1 MSLWDIL
8 VEATID
14 SIHVFSTEKE
24 IRIHVTSP
32 WQGKK
37 RYQNNC

>member
-24 IRIHVTSP
+24 IRIRVTSP